1 MAIKN
6 GRCANCGS
14 IIRFDDRN
22 EYAVCPFCNAKT
34 EGKTAL
40 DIEANPKKYTFLNE
54 PQEELSEEDAA
65 LAMVGYKSK
74 DSAAARK
81 ARLTAEASRARS
93 KVDAQPTAA
102 ERVAALRSK
111 PIEIPKTTTK
121 QRLLIG
127 GGIVLILGLLVGIS
141 LPLVIR
147 RDNMRSQLETKIGE
161 ISVFEIEDDDHYAFQ
176 GLKNDKL
183 VVVAPERLEDAEA
196 LRMFD
201 NFKKSRAE
209 AYQLEST
216 DEQSTLT
223 LSVLSEDGSVE
234 VRRGEVSVLGD

>member
-54 PQEELSEEDAA
+54 PQEELSEEDAE

-81 ARLTAEASRARS
+81 AFVRRSLARLFKSGRTADRGRASRRA
-93 KVDAQPTAA
+93 
-102 ERVAALRSK
+102 
-111 PIEIPKTTTK
+111 
-121 QRLLIG
+121 
-127 GGIVLILGLLVGIS
+127 
-141 LPLVIR
+141 
-147 RDNMRSQLETKIGE
+147 
-161 ISVFEIEDDDHYAFQ
+161 AFQ
-176 GLKNDKL
+176 
-183 VVVAPERLEDAEA
+183 
-196 LRMFD
+196 
-201 NFKKSRAE
+201 
-209 AYQLEST
+209 T
-216 DEQSTLT
+216 H
-223 LSVLSEDGSVE
+223 
-234 VRRGEVSVLGD
+234 